1 MRQLWGGLLTA
12 PRAVPHHLSSFILS
26 STMTRQ
32 FPILAA
38 LTIIAALSTEALST
52 SACAAPPELIA
63 PVKAPFPMPQPVR
76 PTFPDRTVDIR
87 DHGAVGD
94 GEKLCTEAFAKA
106 IDACVRAGGGRV
118 LVPKGIWLTGP
129 IHLKSNI
136 ELHVS
141 EGAEIR
147 FSQRYEDYLPV
158 VLIQR
163 GGVQCYNYSP
173 LIYAIDCENIA
184 VTGEGT
190 LDGQGEKWWEFFKHQ
205 PGMKRLFEAPAK
217 GIPVEKRVF
226 GTVEDGVR
234 PPFVQFFRCKNVLLE
249 GFTIKRSPSWCLH
262 PVYCENL
269 IVRKLRVLTRGIPNG
284 DGIDP
289 DSCKNMLIEHCYFD
303 TGDDCVILK
312 AGRDEEAW
320 EIGIPCENIVVRHCH
335 MKHGHAGFGV
345 GSEMSAGVRN
355 VYVHDCHFEATHT
368 GVNLK
373 SRRGRGGVVENV
385 WVENVRIGRK
395 ESSEP
400 SSTEFADKSPRRAIR
415 VSLYYGEWDTASK
428 KAPVFRNFHFRDIV
442 AYDSS
447 YAMEIRGLPESSI
460 ENIRFS
466 NVTLTARKGLNIT
479 DTTGLSFDKFQ
490 VRLHKP

>member
-1 MRQLWGGLLTA
+1 MAARL
-12 PRAVPHHLSSFILS
+12 
-26 STMTRQ
+26 
-32 FPILAA
+32 PILAA
-38 LTIIAALSTEALST
+38 FTVAVALSAEGR
-52 SACAAPPELIA
+52 AASPEPIA
-63 PVKAPFPMPQPVR
+63 PIKAPFSMPQLAR
-76 PTFPDRTVDIR
+76 PIFPDRTVDIR
-87 DHGAVGD
+87 DHGAVSG
-94 GEKLCTEAFAKA
+94 GEKLCTKAFAAA
-106 IDACVRAGGGRV
+106 IEACAAEGGGRV
-118 LVPKGIWLTGP
+118 LVPEGIWLTGP
-129 IHLKSNI
+129 IHLRSNI

-147 FSQRYEDYLPV
+147 FSRRYEDYLPV

-173 LIYAIDCENIA
+173 LIYAIDCTNIA
-184 VTGEGT
+184 VTGPGT
-190 LDGQGEKWWEFFKHQ
+190 LDGQGEEWWKFFTNQ

-217 GIPVEKRVF
+217 GIPVKERVF

-269 IVRKLRVLTRGIPNG
+269 IARRLRVLTVGIPNG

-289 DSCKNMLIEHCYFD
+289 DSCKNVLIEHCEFD
-303 TGDDCVILK
+303 NGDDCVILK

-320 EIGIPCENIVVRHCH
+320 QIGIPCENIVVRHCH
-335 MKHGHAGFGV
+335 MKHGHAGFGI

-355 VYVHDCHFEATHT
+355 VFVHDCHFEATHT

-385 WVENVRIGRK
+385 WVKDVQIGKRGASGD
-395 ESSEP
+395 SSDQ
-400 SSTEFADKSPRRAIR
+400 FADKTSQKAIR
-415 VSLYYGEWDTASK
+415 ISLIYGEWDTASK
-428 KAPVFRNFHFRDIV
+428 KAPVFRNLYFSNIIGHG
-442 AYDSS
+442 SP
-447 YAMEIRGLPESSI
+447 YAVMIQGLPESPV
-460 ENIRFS
+460 ENVHFS

-479 DTTGLSFDKFQ
+479 DAKGLSFEKFQ
-490 VRLHKP
+490 VYLQSPK